1 MPSLNDIDFMNG
13 SAKSRILIT
22 CPKRIPPY
30 LAQELEALDFPVAE
44 TAPAGVFTSGTVH
57 DAYKLNLHIRTGH
70 RVLFQIAR
78 FYVRTPD
85 DLFKSLSK
93 IAWEDIIP
101 EDGYFSVVSSVET
114 EAITNT
120 MFANMKCK
128 DAIVDRIRAK
138 RGTRPDSGSDTSRA
152 VVFLY
157 WKGLHCYIYLDTSG
171 ESLSKRGYRAIPGKA
186 PMRESLVAATLL
198 ATKWDKTSTF
208 LNPMCGSGTI
218 AIEAAQMA
226 LHQAAGL
233 TRTNYGFMHLAGY
246 SAEVWQNLVREARS
260 KAAQTLPFK
269 IIASDIS
276 SDAVYAARTN
286 AKAAGV
292 ESIIH
297 FQTCDFAKSEIPP
310 VLDGTKPVVMLN
322 PEYGE
327 RMGEETSLEEVYKG
341 IGDFFK
347 QRCGGYT
354 GYVFTGNME
363 LAKKIGLKAA
373 RRHEFYNADIDCR
386 LLEYELYTGTRR
398 RFDEE

>member
-1 MPSLNDIDFMNG
+1 MAINDAALMNG
-13 SAKSRILIT
+13 TEKSRILIT
-22 CPKRIPPY
+22 CPKRVPPY
-30 LAQELEALDFPVAE
+30 LAQELEALDFPVGE
-44 TAPAGVFTSGTVH
+44 IAPAGVFTTGTLH

-101 EDGYFSVVSSVET
+101 DDGYFSVISSVET
-114 EAITNT
+114 EAISNT

-138 RGTRPDSGSDTSRA
+138 RGRRPDSGPETTRA

-171 ESLSKRGYRAIPGKA
+171 ESLSKRGYRTMPWKA
-186 PMRESLVAATLL
+186 PMRETLVAATLM
-198 ATKWDKTSTF
+198 ATRWDKTSAF
-208 LNPMCGSGTI
+208 VNPMCGSGTI
-218 AIEAAQMA
+218 AIEAAHVA
-226 LHQAAGL
+226 LRQAPGL
-233 TRTNYGFMHLAGY
+233 LRTNYGFMHLCGY
-246 SAEVWQNLVREARS
+246 SEEVWQNLVQEAKVGMR
-260 KAAQTLPFK
+260 ATLDFP
-269 IIASDIS
+269 IICSDIS
-276 SDAVYAARTN
+276 NEAIHAAQHN

-292 ESIIH
+292 EEYIR
-297 FQTCDFAKSEIPP
+297 FQVCDFAETEIPSAM
-310 VLDGTKPVVMLN
+310 DGTQPVVMLN

-327 RMGEETSLEEVYKG
+327 RMGEESSLEATYKR

-347 QRCGGYT
+347 QRCGGYV
-354 GYVFTGNME
+354 GYIFTGNLD

-373 RRHEFYNADIDCR
+373 RRHEFYNSDIDCR
-386 LLEYELYTGTRR
+386 LLEYELYSGTRR
-398 RFDEE
+398 KFEEK